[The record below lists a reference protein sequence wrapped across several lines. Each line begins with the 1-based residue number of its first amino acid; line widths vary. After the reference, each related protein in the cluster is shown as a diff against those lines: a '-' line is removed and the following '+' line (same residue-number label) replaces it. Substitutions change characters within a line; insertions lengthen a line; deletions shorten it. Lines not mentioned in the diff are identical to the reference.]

1 MSAMSFIQP
10 IEDTRKTIAGIVQER
25 IREAILT
32 GGIPAGSRIDQAQ
45 LAQDL
50 NVSLVPVREA
60 LKKLEGEGFVQIIP
74 RRGAFVTATSV
85 KDMEE
90 LYFARA
96 ILEGQAA
103 YHAVSRLNPVDFK
116 YLEHYMQTME
126 LALQTHDYNAFNEA
140 NRSFHFRIY
149 NATNNSYL
157 TNMIGSMWDL
167 AERYR
172 YRYLVLRD
180 QSDLIQREH
189 QMILDACRTGDA
201 AALRDAIVAH
211 MNRTFEGIRNHLQN
225 NIAADLQSAAS
236 GSQSSEETGR

>member
-1 MSAMSFIQP
+1 MSKSLIQP
-10 IEDTRKTIAGIVQER
+10 IEDTKKTIAGLVQER

-32 GGIPAGSRIDQAQ
+32 GAMPGGSRIDQAQ

-74 RRGAFVTATSV
+74 RRGAFITATST

-90 LYFARA
+90 IYFARS

-103 YHAVSRLNPVDFK
+103 YHAVDKLTEKDFQK
-116 YLEHYMQTME
+116 LEALMRHME
-126 LALQTHDYNAFNEA
+126 ALLQKHAYAEFNDANRAFHFTIYEA
-140 NRSFHFRIY
+140 NH
-149 NATNNSYL
+149 NAYL
-157 TNMIGSMWDL
+157 TNMIASMWDL

-180 QSDLIQREH
+180 QSDVIQEEH
-189 QMILDACRTGDA
+189 QIILDACRERDA
-201 AALRDAIVAH
+201 AKLRDAIIVH
-211 MNRTFEGIRNHLQN
+211 MNRTFQGISSHLS
-225 NIAADLQSAAS
+225 SAK
-236 GSQSSEETGR
+236 E

>member
-1 MSAMSFIQP
+1 MAKSLIQP
-10 IEDTRKTIAGIVQER
+10 IEDTKKTIAGIVQER

-32 GGIPAGSRIDQAQ
+32 GAMPGGTRIDQAQ

-74 RRGAFVTATSV
+74 RRGAFITATSV

-90 LYFARA
+90 IYFARA

-103 YHAVSRLNPVDFK
+103 YHAVDKLTDKDFAK
-116 YLEHYMQTME
+116 LDSLMRYMDE
-126 LALQTHDYNAFNEA
+126 LLQKHDYPEFNDANRDFHFTIYEA
-140 NRSFHFRIY
+140 NH
-149 NATNNSYL
+149 NSYL
-157 TNMIGSMWDL
+157 TNMIASMWDL

-180 QSDLIQREH
+180 QSDVIQQEH
-189 QMILDACRTGDA
+189 QMILDACRERNA
-201 AALRDAIVAH
+201 PKLRDAIIVH
-211 MNRTFEGIRNHLQN
+211 MNRTFQGISGHLSN
-225 NIAADLQSAAS
+225 AK
-236 GSQSSEETGR
+236 E

>member
-1 MSAMSFIQP
+1 MGAGMSFIQP

-90 LYFARA
+90 LYFARG

-103 YHAVSRLNPVDFK
+103 YHAVAHLQPADFK
-116 YLEHYMQTME
+116 HLDSYMQKMDAAL
-126 LALQTHDYNAFNEA
+126 LAHDYAAFNEA
-140 NRSFHFRIY
+140 NRAFHFRIY
-149 NATNNSYL
+149 KANNNTYL

-180 QSDLIQREH
+180 QSDIIQREH
-189 QMILDACRTGDA
+189 QLILDACRERDA

-211 MNRTFEGIRNHLQN
+211 MNRTFDGIRSHLLSN
-225 NIAADLQSAAS
+225 VPGGELP
-236 GSQSSEETGR
+236 GE